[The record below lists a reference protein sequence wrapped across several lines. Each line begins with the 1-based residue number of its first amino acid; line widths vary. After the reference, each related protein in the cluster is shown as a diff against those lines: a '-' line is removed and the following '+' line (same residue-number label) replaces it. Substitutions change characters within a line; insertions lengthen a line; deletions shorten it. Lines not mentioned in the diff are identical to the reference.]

1 MSSCVCKI
9 SFKSVQVCGG
19 CCKMFRGSLFWDRV
33 YCKRCWGVG
42 FAKLQRGG
50 GACDGIQCTRKA
62 WNATKSQLA
71 ASATLTGPMSRR
83 GSTMS
88 PPISSTVNPTT
99 RSPADS
105 RGNRRLQ
112 RERILLTKANI
123 QYQYHKTITS
133 GRLPEGITHQAGC
146 L

>member
-1 MSSCVCKI
+1 MKFFYVEDKKSRRLVCVKFHLNRCRFAVAVAK
-9 SFKSVQVCGG
+9 CLG
-19 CCKMFRGSLFWDRV
+19 GSLFWDTV

-62 WNATKSQLA
+62 WNATKSQPA

-112 RERILLTKANI
+112 REREF
-123 QYQYHKTITS
+123 Y
-133 GRLPEGITHQAGC
+133 
-146 L
+146 